1 MKYLAAL
8 GIFALVL
15 LPYASAMT
23 VEWHPEHPKK
33 GSVVTVYATLGVN
46 ESHNVKLEYCVG
58 TACFYPSM
66 KYENGKWVGNFTMPA
81 ENVDI
86 TILVDGEPVWNGTIT
101 GEGKGNT
108 PSFEIVAIIP
118 AFIAT
123 LLIWKRK
130 N

>member
-1 MKYLAAL
+1 
-8 GIFALVL
+8 
-15 LPYASAMT
+15 
-23 VEWHPEHPKK
+23 
-33 GSVVTVYATLGVN
+33 
-46 ESHNVKLEYCVG
+46 
-58 TACFYPSM
+58 M

-101 GEGKGNT
+101 GEEKST

-118 AFIAT
+118 AFIAA
-123 LLIWKRK
+123 LIIWKRK

>member
-15 LPYASAMT
+15 LPYANAMT

-66 KYENGKWVGNFTMPA
+66 KYENGKWVGSFTMPDVKNL
-81 ENVDI
+81 EVK
-86 TILVDGEPVWNGTIT
+86 ILVDGEPVWNGTIKA
-101 GEGKGNT
+101 EEKST
-108 PSFEIVAIIP
+108 PSFEIVAIVP
-118 AFIAT
+118 AFIAA
-123 LLIWKRK
+123 LLIWKRRS
-130 N
+130 